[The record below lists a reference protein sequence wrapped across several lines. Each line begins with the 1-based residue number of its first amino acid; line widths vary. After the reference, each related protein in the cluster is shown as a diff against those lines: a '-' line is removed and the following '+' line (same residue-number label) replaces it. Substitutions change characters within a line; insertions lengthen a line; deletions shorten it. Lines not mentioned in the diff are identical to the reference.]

1 METISDSDDRAAPT
15 APGVGGARWQSIRR
29 RWGVNITPV
38 ERVGRVTLG
47 LLAMLAGV
55 MLLVGSTSVLSVVL
69 ELALVLAGLDLVL
82 TGALGHCP
90 LYRRL
95 GYLPASL
102 RRPT

>member
-1 METISDSDDRAAPT
+1 MEAISDSDGRAAPT
-15 APGVGGARWQSIRR
+15 TSGVGGARWHSIRR

-47 LLAMLAGV
+47 LAAMVAGV
-55 MLLVGSTSVLSVVL
+55 MLLAGSASVLSVVL
-69 ELALVLAGLDLVL
+69 VLALLLAGLDLVL